1 MRRLVF
7 AVAILCGL
15 GLVAAPAAAAA
26 TQNRADAAAGWLA
39 RQMADGERFEAD
51 FGGQKFP
58 DQGLTIDAIFA
69 FAAAGVSDTNAGKAI
84 AWLAKPEITA
94 GYVGGGTEAYA
105 GAHAKL
111 FLAARVRGKD
121 PATFGG
127 VDLKAG
133 LLSLLTPSGRFSDR
147 SEYGDYSNALSQSLA
162 LLALDRTPGG
172 APASAVAFLAGSQCP
187 DGGFPQ
193 NFGEATCASDIDATA
208 TVVQALRATGD
219 TVNAAEGTAWLV
231 SKQHPNGGFGFGTD
245 APNANSTGLAAQAL
259 AGHRPAAA
267 TKARE
272 FLRSLQTGC
281 SRRHGGPRRDRL
293 RRHRP
298 EPVDRPARDRAGDPR
313 AGQGSAE
320 RPARRRTSAGPG
332 PRLPVTSPRE
342 W

>member
-7 AVAILCGL
+7 AVALLCGI

-26 TQNRADAAAGWLA
+26 THDKADAAAGWLA
-39 RQMADGERFEAD
+39 RQMTDGERFEAD

-84 AWLAKPEITA
+84 AWLAKPEVTT
-94 GYVGGGTEAYA
+94 GYVGGGAEAYA

-111 FLAARVRGKD
+111 MLAAQIRGKD
-121 PATFGG
+121 PASFGG
-127 VDLKAG
+127 VDLKTG

-172 APASAVAFLAGSQCP
+172 APASAVTFLAGTQCA

-193 NFGEATCASDIDATA
+193 NFGEATCTSDVDATA

-219 TVNAAEGTAWLV
+219 PVNAREGTSWLV
-231 SKQHPNGGFGFGTD
+231 TKQHANGGFGFGTN
-245 APNANSTGLAAQAL
+245 APNANSTGLAAEAL

-267 TKARE
+267 VKARE

-281 SRRHGGPRRDRL
+281 AGAEADRGAIAYDATGLNPTTAPRATAQAILGLARIPLSDLHGGG
-293 RRHRP
+293 RP
-298 EPVDRPARDRAGDPR
+298 QAPVLACP
-313 AGQGSAE
+313 
-320 RPARRRTSAGPG
+320 
-332 PRLPVTSPRE
+332 
-342 W
+342 

>member
-7 AVAILCGL
+7 AVAMLCGL

-26 TQNRADAAAGWLA
+26 THNKADAAAGWLA
-39 RQMADGERFEAD
+39 RQMTDGERFEAD

-84 AWLAKPEITA
+84 VWLAKPEITTA
-94 GYVGGGTEAYA
+94 YVGGGTEAYA

-111 FLAARVRGKD
+111 LLAAQIRGKD
-121 PATFGG
+121 SASFGG

-162 LLALDRTPGG
+162 LLALDRTGE
-172 APASAVAFLAGSQCP
+172 APAQAVAFLSGSQCP
-187 DGGFPQ
+187 DGGFPL
-193 NFGEATCASDIDATA
+193 NFGEATCTSDVDATA

-219 TVNAAEGTAWLV
+219 AVNAGEGTSWLV
-231 SKQHPNGGFGFGTD
+231 SRQHPNGGFGFGTD

-267 TKARE
+267 VKARE

-281 SRRHGGPRRDRL
+281 TGAEPDRGAIAYDATGLNPSTAPRATAQAILGLARVPLSDLHGGG
-293 RRHRP
+293 RP
-298 EPVDRPARDRAGDPR
+298 QAPVLACA
-313 AGQGSAE
+313 
-320 RPARRRTSAGPG
+320 
-332 PRLPVTSPRE
+332 
-342 W
+342 

>member
-1 MRRLVF
+1 MRRWVF
-7 AVAILCGL
+7 AVAMVCGIA
-15 GLVAAPAAAAA
+15 LVAAPAAAAG
-26 TQNRADAAAGWLA
+26 THNKADAAAGWLA

-84 AWLAKPEITA
+84 AWLAKPEITT
-94 GYVGGGTEAYA
+94 GYVGSGTEAYA

-111 FLAARVRGKD
+111 LLAAQVRGKD
-121 PATFGG
+121 TASFGG

-162 LLALDRTPGG
+162 LLALDRTGDV
-172 APASAVAFLAGSQCP
+172 PAQAVTFLAGTQCP
-187 DGGFPQ
+187 DGGFPL
-193 NFGEATCASDIDATA
+193 NFGEATCTSDVDATA

-219 TVNAAEGTAWLV
+219 PVNAGEGTSWLV
-231 SKQHPNGGFGFGTD
+231 TKQHPNGGFGFGTN

-267 TKARE
+267 VKARE

-281 SRRHGGPRRDRL
+281 AGAEADRGAIAYDATGLNPSTTPRATAQAILGLARVPLSDLHGGG
-293 RRHRP
+293 RP
-298 EPVDRPARDRAGDPR
+298 QAPVLACP
-313 AGQGSAE
+313 
-320 RPARRRTSAGPG
+320 
-332 PRLPVTSPRE
+332 
-342 W
+342 

>member
-1 MRRLVF
+1 MVF
-7 AVAILCGL
+7 AVALLCGI

-26 TQNRADAAAGWLA
+26 THNKADAAAGWLA
-39 RQMADGERFEAD
+39 RQMTDGERFEAD

-84 AWLAKPEITA
+84 AWLAKPEITTA
-94 GYVGGGTEAYA
+94 YVGGGTEAYA

-111 FLAARVRGKD
+111 LLAAQVRGKD
-121 PATFGG
+121 PASFGG

-162 LLALDRTPGG
+162 LLALDRTGE
-172 APASAVAFLAGSQCP
+172 APARAVAFLAGSQCP
-187 DGGFPQ
+187 DGGFPL
-193 NFGEATCASDIDATA
+193 NFGEATCVSDVDATA

-219 TVNAAEGTAWLV
+219 AVNAGEGTSWLV
-231 SKQHPNGGFGFGTD
+231 TKQHPNGGFGFGTD

-267 TKARE
+267 IKARE

-281 SRRHGGPRRDRL
+281 AGAEADRGAIAYDATGLNPSTAPRATAQAILGLARVPLSDLHGGG
-293 RRHRP
+293 RP
-298 EPVDRPARDRAGDPR
+298 QAPVLACP
-313 AGQGSAE
+313 
-320 RPARRRTSAGPG
+320 
-332 PRLPVTSPRE
+332 
-342 W
+342 

>member
-7 AVAILCGL
+7 AVAMLCGI
-15 GLVAAPAAAAA
+15 GLLAAPAATAA
-26 TQNRADAAAGWLA
+26 TRNKADAAAGWLA
-39 RQMADGERFEAD
+39 RQMVDGERFEAD

-94 GYVGGGTEAYA
+94 GYVGSGSEAYA

-111 FLAARVRGKD
+111 LLAAQIRGKD
-121 PATFGG
+121 PASFGG

-147 SEYGDYSNALSQSLA
+147 SEYGDYSNTLTQSLA
-162 LLALDRTPGG
+162 LLALDRAPGG
-172 APASAVAFLAGSQCP
+172 APAPAAAFLAGSQCP

-193 NFGEATCASDIDATA
+193 NFGEATCTSDVDATA

-219 TVNAAEGTAWLV
+219 AVNAHEGTAWLV
-231 SKQHPNGGFGFGTD
+231 TAQHANGGFGFGTN
-245 APNANSTGLAAQAL
+245 APNANSTGLAAEAL

-267 TKARE
+267 VKARE
-272 FLRSLQTGC
+272 FLRSLHTGC
-281 SRRHGGPRRDRL
+281 AGAEADRGAIAYDATGLNPATAPRATAQAILGLTRVPLSDLHGGG
-293 RRHRP
+293 RP
-298 EPVDRPARDRAGDPR
+298 QAPVLACP
-313 AGQGSAE
+313 
-320 RPARRRTSAGPG
+320 
-332 PRLPVTSPRE
+332 
-342 W
+342 

>member
-1 MRRLVF
+1 MRRLIF
-7 AVAILCGL
+7 AVAMVCGI

-26 TQNRADAAAGWLA
+26 THDKADAAAGWLA
-39 RQMADGERFEAD
+39 RQLVDGERFEAD

-84 AWLAKPEITA
+84 AWLAKPEITM

-111 FLAARVRGKD
+111 LLAAQVRGKN
-121 PATFGG
+121 PASFGG

-162 LLALDRTPGG
+162 LLALDRTGDVPEQ
-172 APASAVAFLAGSQCP
+172 AVTFLAGTQCP
-187 DGGFPQ
+187 DGGFPL
-193 NFGEATCASDIDATA
+193 NFGEATCTSDVDATA

-219 TVNAAEGTAWLV
+219 PVNAGEGTSWLV
-231 SKQHPNGGFGFGTD
+231 TKQHPNGGFGFATN

-267 TKARE
+267 LKARE

-281 SRRHGGPRRDRL
+281 AGTEAARGAIAYDATGLNPSTAPRATAQAILGLARVPLSDLHGGG
-293 RRHRP
+293 RP
-298 EPVDRPARDRAGDPR
+298 QAPVLACP
-313 AGQGSAE
+313 
-320 RPARRRTSAGPG
+320 
-332 PRLPVTSPRE
+332 
-342 W
+342 